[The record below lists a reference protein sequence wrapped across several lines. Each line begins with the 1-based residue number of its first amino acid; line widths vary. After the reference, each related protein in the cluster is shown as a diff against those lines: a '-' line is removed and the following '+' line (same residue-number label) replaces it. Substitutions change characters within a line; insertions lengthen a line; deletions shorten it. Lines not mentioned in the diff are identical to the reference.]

1 MRHSALF
8 VVVLACVGSL
18 VGCATLPPELVPA
31 PRPISAEPLE
41 FRSIW
46 VAGFVAPERRD
57 FDVNAAVVEQVRTA
71 LRTQTTARV
80 LSETPLR
87 LTEEGQIFTS
97 ERYAPLV
104 GEYSP
109 LVVTGTI
116 RYDYPTRR
124 PTYRAGRRADVHE
137 TVSLDVRLVLI
148 DGRSGDVIA
157 VKTLPSKHVA
167 VAHGRPSVSDAFDQ
181 LYDRASS
188 ELLQVVTGGTGPAR
202 WTLR

>member
-1 MRHSALF
+1 MRNLALF

-18 VGCATLPPELVPA
+18 VGCATLPPELVPV
-31 PRPISAEPLE
+31 PRPIPAEPVE

-71 LRTQTTARV
+71 LRDRTTARV
-80 LSETPLR
+80 LGEAPLR
-87 LTEEGQIFTS
+87 LREEAQIFTS
-97 ERYAPLV
+97 ERYAPVV

-124 PTYRAGRRADVHE
+124 PAYRAGRRADVHD

-148 DGRSGDVIA
+148 DGRTGDVIA

-188 ELLQVVTGGTGPAR
+188 DLLHALVGGASPDR
-202 WTLR
+202 WKLR